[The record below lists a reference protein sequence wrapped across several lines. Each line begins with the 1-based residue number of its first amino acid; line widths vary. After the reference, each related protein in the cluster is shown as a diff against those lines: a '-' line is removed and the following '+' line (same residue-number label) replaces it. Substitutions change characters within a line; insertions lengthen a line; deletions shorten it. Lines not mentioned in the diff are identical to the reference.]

1 MNVEKKP
8 PALGNLNEFLHPGG
22 ECQNL
27 NQLVVCGVCVLC
39 AVVVIRVRHKV
50 VCLYT
55 YKMHSFFIYFVSF
68 IFVLLIFV
76 FLTFVFFGLVL
87 GLACNNVSADLE
99 IGDEFKF

>member
-1 MNVEKKP
+1 MTAQKKSQLFKKKHDPLMNVEKKP

-55 YKMHSFFIYFVSF
+55 YPVNDIGKSTQLCGF
-68 IFVLLIFV
+68 LISPTRPMKKYQ
-76 FLTFVFFGLVL
+76 L
-87 GLACNNVSADLE
+87 
-99 IGDEFKF
+99 